1 MASVPLDP
9 AGGRL
14 SPKLTK
20 PVAVLLELLPE
31 PAVLLPLPEFVLPLF
46 VLPAVVLPAVVLPG
60 VVPPEVVLPVLVLGA
75 VLVLVPLLLVLLP
88 VPPPQ
93 ADSAIDI
100 TTEITAAL
108 LLPLI
113 PRLRKFLVHPKFPGD
128 T

>member
-9 AGGRL
+9 AAGRL

-31 PAVLLPLPEFVLPLF
+31 PVVLLPPLPEFVLPLF
-46 VLPAVVLPAVVLPG
+46 VLPGL
-60 VVPPEVVLPVLVLGA
+60 VPPEVVLPVLVLGA
-75 VLVLVPLLLVLLP
+75 VLVPVPLLLVLLLP
-88 VPPPQ
+88 VLLPPPQ